1 MKIEPLAAA
10 VILPLR
16 IGERPASL
24 PVDFTLAVDL
34 DERAVLYPAG
44 KCVTRV
50 NMSATQGG
58 IAFDAV
64 FAFNEARVA
73 SRFMVLTAEDAQEF
87 GRRLVDS
94 VYQARAQNAITE
106 TMRIG
111 ITVHT
116 NGFHLQ
122 IGDVASPT
130 ELFVGLGSIWR
141 FTQTVLRAVD
151 RLSPGVSH

>member
-1 MKIEPLAAA
+1 MITIPM
-10 VILPLR
+10 P
-16 IGERPASL
+16 ERPRPLQTPAEMS
-24 PVDFTLAVDL
+24 LAVDL

-44 KCVTRV
+44 KGVTRV
-50 NMSATQGG
+50 TLSAVEGG
-58 IAFDAV
+58 IAFDAA
-64 FAFNEARVA
+64 FAFNESRA
-73 SRFMVLTAEDAQEF
+73 SPRIMVLSLDDAREF

-122 IGDVASPT
+122 IGDVGSPT
-130 ELFVGLGSIWR
+130 ELFIGLSSIWR
-141 FTQTVLRAVD
+141 FAQTVLRAVD
-151 RLSPGVSH
+151 RLSPVEAH

>member
-1 MKIEPLAAA
+1 MTGGPAAPVA
-10 VILPLR
+10 LHAARPA
-16 IGERPASL
+16 ERPA
-24 PVDFTLAVDL
+24 PEQGFTLAVDL

-44 KCVTRV
+44 KGLTRI
-50 NMSATQGG
+50 NLSAAEGA

-64 FAFNEARVA
+64 FAFNESRTAPRFLRLSLDDARE
-73 SRFMVLTAEDAQEF
+73 L
-87 GRRLVDS
+87 GRRLVDA
-94 VYQARAQNAITE
+94 VYQARPQNAITE

-122 IGDVASPT
+122 IGDVGAPV
-130 ELFVGLGSIWR
+130 ELFLGLNSVWR

-151 RLSPGVSH
+151 RLSPVEAH

>member
-1 MKIEPLAAA
+1 MTNVVPA
-10 VILPLR
+10 R
-16 IGERPASL
+16 IAERPASV
-24 PVDFTLAVDL
+24 PVDFTLAVDM

-44 KCVTRV
+44 KSITRV
-50 NMSATQGG
+50 NMSAAEGG

-64 FAFNEARVA
+64 FAFNEARTPP
-73 SRFMVLTAEDAQEF
+73 RFMVLELDDAREF
-87 GRRLVDS
+87 GRRLVDA
-94 VYQARAQNAITE
+94 VYQARPQNAITE

-122 IGDVASPT
+122 IGDVAAPT

-151 RLSPGVSH
+151 RLSPVESH

>member
-1 MKIEPLAAA
+1 MKIEPTVLNVVA
-10 VILPLR
+10 PSR
-16 IGERPASL
+16 IGERA
-24 PVDFTLAVDL
+24 PVEFMLAVDL

-44 KCVTRV
+44 KSVTRV
-50 NMSATQGG
+50 NMSAAEGG

-64 FAFNEARVA
+64 FAFNEARTPP
-73 SRFMVLTAEDAQEF
+73 RFMVLTLEDAREF

-122 IGDVASPT
+122 VGDVAAPT
-130 ELFVGLGSIWR
+130 ELFVGLASIWR

-151 RLSPGVSH
+151 RLSPVESH

>member
-1 MKIEPLAAA
+1 VKVEPSVLNVVPPSRIAERAA
-10 VILPLR
+10 
-16 IGERPASL
+16 

-44 KCVTRV
+44 KSVTRV
-50 NMSATQGG
+50 NMSAVEGG

-64 FAFNEARVA
+64 FAFNEARA
-73 SRFMVLTAEDAQEF
+73 PARFLVLSAADAGEF
-87 GRRLVDS
+87 GRRLVDA

-122 IGDVASPT
+122 IGDVAAPT
-130 ELFVGLGSIWR
+130 ELFVGLGSVWR

-151 RLSPGVSH
+151 RLSAAPSH